1 MLFELLHKSRQ
12 LCGAG
17 QVNLNRCGANAK
29 SNQVFYSLRRSV
41 FLFALGDDNVS
52 AFAGQAERC
61 RAANVAVAVCDED
74 DFALKELR
82 S

>member
-1 MLFELLHKSRQ
+1 MLLELLYKSRQ
-12 LCGAG
+12 LCDAG

-52 AFAGQAERC
+52 AFGGQADGATRPM
-61 RAANVAVAVCDED
+61 
-74 DFALKELR
+74 LR
-82 S
+82 LPLVMKTTLP